1 MIEKARFVYSY
12 LEKVLKTLQKNKQK
26 QFRIKRERL
35 TKAIE
40 EHTKK
45 LAKNNAS
52 VDKRDNF
59 LLLKERQIF
68 KKLIARDSKRF

>member
-1 MIEKARFVYSY
+1 MIERARFVYSY

-26 QFRIKRERL
+26 QFRTKRERL

-45 LAKNNAS
+45 LAINNAS

>member
-1 MIEKARFVYSY
+1 MIERARFVYSY

-26 QFRIKRERL
+26 QFRTKRERL

-45 LAKNNAS
+45 LAKNNVS

-68 KKLIARDSKRF
+68 KKLMARGSKRF